1 MSNLD
6 KVMNS
11 NGSKPTIEN
20 EGKKTAW
27 VGEFKTLAYNQA
39 LMTRLGL
46 SSHRLTEPTNE
57 FFKSFMPY
65 FNLSFL
71 AINLIL
77 CGVLMFW
84 NWPVLDLILEPL
96 LIIIAG
102 VQSGGMFLG
111 VGLKM
116 KHVKVLNL
124 NIQKIVDDEGN
135 HWIFNNLFQNEF
147 SPKSFIHSIDSSLF

>member
-1 MSNLD
+1 MSD
-6 KVMNS
+6 EKVVNS
-11 NGSKPTIEN
+11 NGSKASIGN
-20 EGKKTAW
+20 GEGKMALTGA
-27 VGEFKTLAYNQA
+27 FKALAYNQA

-71 AINLIL
+71 SINLIL
-77 CGVLMFW
+77 CGVLMVW

-102 VQSGGMFLG
+102 MQSGGMFLS

-116 KHVKVLNL
+116 KQVKVLNL
-124 NIQKIVDDEGN
+124 AVQKIVDDEGN
-135 HWIFNNLFQNEF
+135 F
-147 SPKSFIHSIDSSLF
+147 SFSFYSTHFVVVVERTIKSLHK